1 MPIVLGNTSIT
12 GLAVGGLPNGS
23 VNSTSLA
30 NSSVTTAKLTSQRAI
45 IAVHTSVNTT
55 RSVTGAGSGQTF
67 MSWTL
72 TKVSSTSTLH
82 FEVCI
87 PGHGNTNSGAYFG
100 IGIDGSVDYSG
111 TYHADE
117 AQENGTYMRQIRTGI
132 SAGARTIDFR
142 MNSLTGVD
150 GRGIDVINPNNSDDV
165 RNRQQGTVWTVFEIE
180 A

>member
-1 MPIVLGNTSIT
+1 MPIVLGDTSIT
-12 GLAVGGLPNGS
+12 GLAAGGLPNGT
-23 VNSTSLA
+23 VDATSLA
-30 NSSVTTAKLTSQRAI
+30 NSSVTTAKLSGQRAI
-45 IAVHTSVNTT
+45 IAVHTNTNTT
-55 RSVTGAGSGQTF
+55 RSVTNASAGQVF

-87 PGHGNTNSGAYFG
+87 PGHGNDNSGQYFG
-100 IGIDGSVDYSG
+100 IGIDGSVNYSG
-111 TYHADE
+111 AFHVDE
-117 AQENGTYMRQIRTGI
+117 NQENGTYMRQIRTGI

-142 MNSLTGVD
+142 MNTLNGD
-150 GRGIDVINPNNSDDV
+150 GRGINVINPNNSDDV